1 MKKVVEALFCDVEA
15 NENGQLVEA
24 RHTLTLTVG
33 ENNGNTSVE
42 LDLSEHNH
50 TVFWE
55 AMRRWFDIGRGPAT
69 SNPVPVTNPPAKRAR
84 KAKEP
89 GKPPRRSPSEAT
101 IRNRRMREFA
111 DANNIK
117 YKTYQDGS
125 YSYSA
130 DLRRRFAEWE
140 AKNPA

>member
-1 MKKVVEALFCDVEA
+1 MKKVVEAIFCDVEA

-42 LDLSEHNH
+42 LDLSEYNH

-55 AMRRWFDIGRGPAT
+55 AMRRWFDIGREPAA
-69 SNPVPVTNPPAKRAR
+69 SNPVLATDTQAKRDR

-89 GKPPRRSPSEAT
+89 GKSSRRSPSAAA

-111 DANNIK
+111 NANGIEYNT
-117 YKTYQDGS
+117 YKDGS
-125 YSYSA
+125 YSYPKA
-130 DLRRRFAEWE
+130 LRDLFAKWE
-140 AKNPA
+140 AENPA